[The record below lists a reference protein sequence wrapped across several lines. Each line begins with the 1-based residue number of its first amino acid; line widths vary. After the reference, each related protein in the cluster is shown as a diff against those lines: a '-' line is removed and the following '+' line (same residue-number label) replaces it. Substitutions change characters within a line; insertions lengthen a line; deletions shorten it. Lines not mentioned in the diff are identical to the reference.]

1 MIRIIKHARTLE
13 VIAPSGEI
21 LLSAEISLGKC
32 PVGAKSLEG
41 DMKTPEG
48 KYHITHKN
56 TTSKYHIALG
66 ISYPSRKDAY
76 LAQRE
81 KRIGKMTAMLILL
94 CDLFRVRPPWKTK
107 LGGFIMI
114 HGEHP
119 DGLTGDWTA
128 GCIAVKNDE
137 IEKIAKLVKRGEVVE
152 ILP

>member
-1 MIRIIKHARTLE
+1 MIRIVKHARTLE
-13 VIAPSGEI
+13 VISPTGEI
-21 LLSAEISLGKC
+21 LFSSKISLGKC
-32 PVGAKSLEG
+32 PIGAKTLEG

-56 TTSKYHIALG
+56 MTSKYHIALG
-66 ISYPSRKDAY
+66 VSYPSRKDAY

-81 KRIGKMTAMLILL
+81 KRISKMTAMRILL
-94 CDLFRVRPPWKTK
+94 CDLFRIRPPWKTR

-119 DGLTGDWTA
+119 DGRTGDWTA
-128 GCIAVKNDE
+128 GCIAVKNAE
-137 IEKIAKLVKRGEVVE
+137 IEQIAKLVKRGETVE

>member
-1 MIRIIKHARTLE
+1 MIRIVKHARTLE
-13 VIAPSGEI
+13 VTSSSGKT
-21 LLSAEISLGKC
+21 LFSCSVSLGEC
-32 PVGAKSLEG
+32 PVGAKTREG

-56 TTSKYHIALG
+56 AGSKYHIALG

-81 KRIGKMTAMLILL
+81 KRISKMTAMRILL
-94 CDLFRVRPPWKTK
+94 CDLFRIRPPWKTS

-119 DGLTGDWTA
+119 DGKSGDWTA
-128 GCIAVKNDE
+128 GCIAVKNSE
-137 IEKIAKLVKRGEVVE
+137 IEKIAKLVKRGEAVE

>member
-1 MIRIIKHARTLE
+1 MIRIIKHARILE

-32 PVGAKSLEG
+32 PVGAKTQEG

-48 KYHITHKN
+48 RYHITHKN
-56 TTSKYHIALG
+56 TGSKYHIALG

-81 KRIGKMTAMLILL
+81 KRISKMTAMRILI
-94 CDLFRVRPPWKTK
+94 CDFFRIRPPWKTK

-119 DGLTGDWTA
+119 DRLTGDWTA
-128 GCIAVKNDE
+128 GCIAVRNAE

-152 ILP
+152 ILK